1 MSDTGGGHRAAA
13 EATIR
18 ALEQLDPTG
27 AVEAVMVDFFR
38 ETFPP
43 PFNRVGDTYRPM
55 VNHIPWFWGFGFGAT
70 RPRPMRALMAGIEG
84 ALGGRAMRRLFHH
97 HAPDLVVSVHPLAT
111 SWPCRILHRTCP
123 GVPFVTVV
131 TDLATGHPAWFSR
144 RTDWCFVPSETAC
157 ENAVKE
163 GIPPERV
170 VITGLPIDLR
180 FAALPDPSQ
189 AAALKAEYGLP
200 VAKPL
205 VLLVGGGEGMGDLE
219 GYAEAIAGAGLDL
232 ALMVIAGRNEALRHR
247 LERRQWPI
255 PVIVTGFV
263 RDMPRRMVAAD
274 AIATKAGPGTLSEA
288 LAAGLPILI
297 TGFIPGQEEGNVDWV
312 VAAGAGRLTPDRAH
326 IQAALRDLFPSG
338 ERTATHAA
346 MVDAAISLAHPGAAL
361 EVAGRLL
368 GLVNRVRSI

>member
-13 EATIR
+13 EATIH
-18 ALEQLDPTG
+18 ALKQLDPTG
-27 AVEAVMVDFFR
+27 GVQTVMVDFFR
-38 ETFPP
+38 ATFPP

-55 VNHIPWFWGFGFGAT
+55 VNHIPWFWGFGFRAT

-144 RTDWCFVPSETAC
+144 CTDWCFVPSATARD
-157 ENAVKE
+157 NALQE
-163 GIPPERV
+163 GLPPERI

-189 AAALKAEYGLP
+189 AAAIKAEYGVP
-200 VAKPL
+200 VDKPL
-205 VLLVGGGEGMGDLE
+205 ILLVGGGEGMGDLE
-219 GYAEAIAGAGLDL
+219 GYTEAVAEAGLDL
-232 ALMVIAGRNEALRHR
+232 ALMVIAGRNNALRQR
-247 LERRQWPI
+247 LERRRWPI

-263 RDMPRRMVAAD
+263 RDMPQRMVAAD
-274 AIATKAGPGTLSEA
+274 AIITKAGPGTLSEA

-297 TGFIPGQEEGNVDWV
+297 TGFVPGQEEGNVEWV
-312 VAAGAGRLTPDRAH
+312 VLAGAGRLTPDRAS
-326 IQAALRDLFPSG
+326 IRAALHDLFNHNG
-338 ERTATHAA
+338 RHTTATYEAMAA
-346 MVDAAISLAHPGAAL
+346 AARSLAHPNAAL
-361 EVAGRLL
+361 EVARRLL
-368 GLVNRVRSI
+368 ELIDR